1 MKHRAKMAKT
11 PERSDHTSVQQRVTE
26 AKKEQ
31 QPKNLLPFIDNPR
44 KNMPKGLP
52 FELQDYL
59 QLIELTG
66 RCIREDKA
74 GYIEAEQPVRL
85 MRLNISPDNWLTL
98 SKGFRK
104 LFHGAI
110 GHSDVLTDYCQ
121 HQGLKRRQN
130 LSCCEKLLA

>member
-1 MKHRAKMAKT
+1 
-11 PERSDHTSVQQRVTE
+11 
-26 AKKEQ
+26 
-31 QPKNLLPFIDNPR
+31 
-44 KNMPKGLP
+44 MPKGLP

-59 QLIELTG
+59 ELIELTG

-74 GYIEAEQPVRL
+74 GYIEAEQSALL
-85 MRLNISPDNWLTL
+85 MRLNISPKNWLTL

-110 GHSDVLTDYCQ
+110 GHSDVLADYCQ
-121 HQGLKRRQN
+121 HHGLKRRQN